1 LGRGARPDRRGRI
14 TLGSQPVN
22 PTVGILRR
30 LTERYLPRGALLLA
44 GLTLG
49 TYAVGLL
56 RDRLFAR
63 TFGLS
68 HELDT
73 YNAAFV
79 LPELTLD
86 VLIASGLT
94 APFVPIFLGLKREG
108 ARPPEAFGQ
117 TILTLAVV
125 AMGISA
131 AVLFVLAPE
140 TAALIAPGFGPEQRA
155 SYTALF
161 RVMLITPVVFAA
173 SIALGEILV
182 AERQFL
188 FYGLA
193 PLLYNGGLVLG
204 TAAFSD
210 RLGIFGPAW
219 GAVIGSVLH
228 LAIRVIGIRRTG
240 FRIRPRFDAR
250 TRPVGEFIRLMLPKM
265 ASHPIEPVTF
275 LYFTALAT
283 TIGTGAVTAVSFAR
297 NFQSLPVSLIGIAFS
312 VAAFPTLAAAATAGD
327 RQGFVALVRTSALTI
342 GVLATAAAAALWLF
356 GGLLI
361 RVFLGG
367 GAFGEADA
375 ATTTLVLSAFAL
387 SIPFESLVYLLS
399 RAIYATR
406 NTVLAVLANLAGFLV
421 TVGAGFALSATLG
434 IVAIPVAF
442 AVGSAVKVAL
452 LAIALVP
459 RLRAIDADLARGA
472 ANAED

>member
-1 LGRGARPDRRGRI
+1 VL
-14 TLGSQPVN
+14 
-22 PTVGILRR
+22 TVRR
-30 LTERYLPRGALLLA
+30 LIDRFLPRGALVLA
-44 GLTLG
+44 TLTLA
-49 TYAVGLL
+49 TYAMGLL

-94 APFVPIFLGLKREG
+94 APFVPIFLGLKTEG
-108 ARPPEAFGQ
+108 DRQAEAFGQ

-125 AMGISA
+125 VMGIAA
-131 AVLFVLAPE
+131 AVLFVFASQ
-140 TAALIAPGFGPEQRA
+140 TAAVIAPGFGPEQRE

-182 AERQFL
+182 AERRFL
-188 FYGLA
+188 YYGLA

-204 TAAFSD
+204 TLVLSD

-219 GAVIGSVLH
+219 GAVIGSFLH
-228 LAIRVIGIRRTG
+228 LTIRIAGIARTG
-240 FRIRPRFDAR
+240 FRLRPRFEVG
-250 TRPVGEFIRLMLPKM
+250 TRPVRDFVRLMLPKM

-312 VAAFPTLAAAATAGD
+312 VAAFPTLAAAATSGD
-327 RQGFVALVRTSALTI
+327 RARFVALVRVNALTI
-342 GVLATAAAAALWLF
+342 AVLSTLAAAGLWLV

-361 RVFLGG
+361 RTFLSG
-367 GAFGEADA
+367 GAFGEGDA
-375 ATTTLVLSAFAL
+375 TTTTLVLSAFAL
-387 SIPFESLVYLLS
+387 SIPFESLVYLFS

-406 NTVLAVLANLAGFLV
+406 NTLLAVLANLAGFLV
-421 TVGAGFALSATLG
+421 TVAAGFALSASLG

-442 AVGSAVKVAL
+442 TIGSAVKVAL
-452 LAIALVP
+452 LVVALVP
-459 RLRAIDADLARGA
+459 RIRVIERGEMAIALSSARPR
-472 ANAED
+472 